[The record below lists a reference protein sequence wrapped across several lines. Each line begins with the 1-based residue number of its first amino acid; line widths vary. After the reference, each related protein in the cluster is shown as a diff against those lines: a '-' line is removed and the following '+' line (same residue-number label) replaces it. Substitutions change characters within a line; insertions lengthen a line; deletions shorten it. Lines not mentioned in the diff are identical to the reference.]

1 MLYYKYNWLC
11 DRTPNILGNENSLKS
26 AVLVPLVNYL
36 NQTHI
41 LFEVRAQ
48 DLNRSPGE
56 ICFPGGKLESA
67 DKNPL
72 GTAIRETCEEL
83 TLTKEDIQIIGPLDY
98 LVAPFN
104 SIIYPFLCEIKDYK
118 KVEPKPDEVAETF
131 LVPLDFLDNYQPEI
145 HHLKI
150 KLSLPDDFPYHLIP
164 KGKDYN
170 WREGNY
176 PEYFYIYQN
185 YVIWGMTARI
195 LHHFLTLTKN
205 RIAEKAAAS
214 SVF

>member
-1 MLYYKYNWLC
+1 MLNNKFNWLC
-11 DRTPNILGNENSLKS
+11 NRKPNIIGNEHSLKS

-36 NQTHI
+36 NQTHL

-56 ICFPGGKLESA
+56 ICFPGGKLESI

-72 GTAIRETCEEL
+72 GTAIRETSEEL
-83 TLTKEDIQIIGPLDY
+83 TLTQEDIQVIAPLDY

-104 SIIYPFLCEIKDYK
+104 AIIYPFLCEIKDYK
-118 KVEPKPDEVAETF
+118 KVDPKPDEVAEVF
-131 LVPLDFLDNYQPEI
+131 LVPLDFLYNYQPQI
-145 HHLKI
+145 HQLKV
-150 KLSLPDDFPYHLIP
+150 KLSLSEGFPYHLIP

-195 LHHFLTLTKN
+195 LHHFLTLIK
-205 RIAEKAAAS
+205 S
-214 SVF
+214 QVG